1 MRFEISAK
9 SGAARRGRLTFARGV
24 VDTPAFM
31 PVGTYGTVKAV
42 TPEELEELGSQ
53 IILGNTFHLLLRPG
67 VEVVQAHGGDLHAAL
82 DGSSPFRRPDAALTA
97 RGRSWALHDGIADW
111 GGVKMFKASGRQA
124 GVDTFPG
131 GPY

>member
-67 VEVVQAHGGDLHAAL
+67 VEVVRKILVVGDI
-82 DGSSPFRRPDAALTA
+82 GRRRAVQPSEPLVLVVIGPDRSILLPQTA
-97 RGRSWALHDGIADW
+97 DPGRCATERRWSAD
-111 GGVKMFKASGRQA
+111 
-124 GVDTFPG
+124 
-131 GPY
+131 